1 MDPSDSNGKQ
11 GNRPWLTN
19 SGNKLPVANSP
30 NKLMN
35 SIIGTLKVSS
45 EPNTPT
51 INAPARSS
59 STGSVSAPTNSN
71 SSLKRVPSFQKKK
84 GLQLK
89 FDINIG
95 EGRITYGR
103 DFDLETVVSEVI
115 REVLSKK
122 SRMEYKLENITI
134 TIPPCFQ
141 YKSGMILDHKKKLAD
156 YDDDGLMNHPL
167 EIRMRPATLRDKPK
181 APSLRG
187 KEIIRPH
194 VAPAP
199 KKFLA
204 DPNARITVNYTGEGA
219 NRSVALT
226 FDYTDPD
233 AEWYKPDYEG
243 DLLKKGTRVG
253 RTWNSRWMII
263 AGNRLYVFKKGKGD
277 EPDTTFVLK
286 GGSIT
291 RSSNSKPYSMDITAF
306 ENVSQKMVN
315 LTLAAQNAEDFN
327 GWYYAFE
334 NAIHKQVTASVVSTN
349 LSISFTP
356 QEGYVGLP
364 NEWKQMLS
372 NCGITERYFYEKPEE
387 VIQMLR
393 YYRSTVAEPITVQP
407 VSKTIVNSI
416 DEVVNKEVSPDMIYE
431 DFVLI
436 GSGTFG
442 EVYRATNKRSQQ
454 KVAIKKMLLTP
465 KREPLFISEINV
477 QRNTEHPNVVKL
489 FDAYKVDDHIW
500 VALEFME
507 GGNLYQILSSL
518 EESKQLLTEPQIAYI
533 ITESLKALSYIHGMH
548 RIHRDIKSDNILVG
562 RNAEIKLADFGYA
575 VQLSGEDEKRTT
587 MAGSPYWMAPEII
600 EGEEYGKE
608 IDIWSLGIMLM
619 ECCDLQPPY
628 INEPPSKALMLIT
641 TQDPPPL
648 ARPERWSRELK
659 HFVNVCLQRDP
670 RKRPMSI
677 ELLQHPLLRSTC
689 VARDFRDSVLSGR
702 KNAKPCLI
710 Q

>member
-1 MDPSDSNGKQ
+1 MDVPDSNGKQ
-11 GNRPWLTN
+11 GTRPWLSN
-19 SGNKLPVANSP
+19 SGNKSLSTGSPNSKGLLNSIVGSLKVANEP
-30 NKLMN
+30 ANPPPV
-35 SIIGTLKVSS
+35 TRTSS
-45 EPNTPT
+45 GNHIAIP
-51 INAPARSS
+51 SS
-59 STGSVSAPTNSN
+59 STPI
-71 SSLKRVPSFQKKK
+71 KRTPSFTKRKV
-84 GLQLK
+84 LQLK
-89 FDINIG
+89 FDINVG
-95 EGRITYGR
+95 EGRVAYAR
-103 DFDLETVVSEVI
+103 EFENETLVI
-115 REVLSKK
+115 DMLREVLAKK
-122 SRMEYKLENITI
+122 CKGEYKVDNLTI
-134 TIPPCFQ
+134 TVPPCFQ
-141 YKSGMILDHKKKLAD
+141 YKSGIALELRKKLGD
-156 YDDDGLMNHPL
+156 YDDDGLMNHPI
-167 EIRMRPATLRDKPK
+167 EIRAKPATLREKPK
-181 APSLRG
+181 ANSLRG
-187 KEIIRPH
+187 KDIIRPH
-194 VAPAP
+194 APAP

-204 DPNARITVNYTGEGA
+204 DPNARITVNYLGEGS

-233 AEWYKPDYEG
+233 SEWAKPDFEG
-243 DLLKKGTRVG
+243 DLLKKGSRMK
-253 RTWNSRWMII
+253 RTWNSRWMVI
-263 AGNRLYVFKKGKGD
+263 AGNRLYMFKKDKGN
-277 EPDTTFVLK
+277 EPDTIYILK
-286 GGSIT
+286 GGAIT
-291 RSSNSKPYSMDITAF
+291 RSPNSKPYSMDITAF
-306 ENVSQKMVN
+306 EALTQKVVN
-315 LTLAAQNAEDFN
+315 LTLAAQNAEDYN
-327 GWYYAFE
+327 GWYSAFE
-334 NAIHKQVTASVVSTN
+334 TAIHKVVTASVVTTN

-364 NEWKQMLS
+364 SEWKQMLS

-407 VSKTIVNSI
+407 AAKTIVNSI
-416 DEVVNKEVSPDMIYE
+416 EDIVNKDVSPEMIYE
-431 DFVLI
+431 EFVLI

-442 EVYRATNKRSQQ
+442 EVYRAINKRSQQ

-518 EESKQLLTEPQIAYI
+518 EEAKQLLTEPQIAYI
-533 ITESLKALSYIHGMH
+533 ITECLKALSYIHGMH

-562 RNAEIKLADFGYA
+562 KNAEIKLADFGYA

-689 VARDFRDSVLSGR
+689 AARDFRDSVLSGR